1 MAAPIRIVG
10 GRNAASGSFRLDL
23 DEKSFARGRRL
34 LEHYQ
39 GAPLR
44 KRLGKA
50 PLAAARVLEAPM
62 RQAAP
67 VGPANDGHRGLLRKT
82 IRAREF
88 RAGRGPEPY
97 GAAVGPTAGHRHL
110 PIRGHRIVTR
120 GGRDTGRRS
129 RPNPFVDVVAQR
141 HYAKAVA
148 VMRKA
153 IFDTNYGRAF

>member
-1 MAAPIRIVG
+1 MAGPIRFV
-10 GRNAASGSFRLDL
+10 NARGNTSGSFRLDI
-23 DEKSFARGRRL
+23 DERSLARGRRL
-34 LEHYQ
+34 IEHYQ

-50 PLAAARVLEAPM
+50 PLAAARVMEAPM

-67 VGPANDGHRGLLRKT
+67 VGPASTGHRGLLRRT
-82 IRAREF
+82 VRAREF

-120 GGRDTGRRS
+120 SGRDTGKRS
-129 RPNPFVDVVAQR
+129 RANPFVDVIAQR
-141 HYAKAVA
+141 HYARAVA
-148 VMRKA
+148 EMRKA
-153 IFDTNYGRAF
+153 IFDTNYGRVL

>member
-1 MAAPIRIVG
+1 MGPLRIVG

-23 DEKSFARGRRL
+23 DERSLARGRRL
-34 LEHYQ
+34 LDHYQ

-44 KRLGKA
+44 KRLSKA
-50 PLAAARVLEAPM
+50 GLAAARVIEGPM

-67 VGPANDGHRGLLRKT
+67 VGPAGDKHRGLLRRT
-82 IRAREF
+82 VRAREF
-88 RAGRGPEPY
+88 RVGGGPEPY
-97 GAAVGPTAGHRHL
+97 GAVVGPTAGHRHL

-141 HYAKAVA
+141 HYARAVA
-148 VMRKA
+148 EMRKV
-153 IFDTNYGRAF
+153 IYDTNYGRPL